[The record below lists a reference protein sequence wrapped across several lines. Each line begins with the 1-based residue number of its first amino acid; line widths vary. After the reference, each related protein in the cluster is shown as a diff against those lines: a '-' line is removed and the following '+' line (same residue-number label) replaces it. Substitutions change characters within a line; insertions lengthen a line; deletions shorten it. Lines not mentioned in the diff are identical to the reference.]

1 MPQFNFTT
9 YSSQIFWLLLCFGV
23 FFTYIKFYFLP
34 KLENVLIKR
43 NNDLSIM
50 QKEIEQNNMQAQ
62 DNLKNAEENIKKTLK
77 LGDTIIA
84 EAEAQARIHE
94 NEVIAEARQMQ
105 QSAIEDILA
114 KQRNVLSGPEFENAI
129 KESAI
134 IVLKN
139 IGMQVDEKHLEEIL
153 TKVRSK

>member
-1 MPQFNFTT
+1 
-9 YSSQIFWLLLCFGV
+9 
-23 FFTYIKFYFLP
+23 
-34 KLENVLIKR
+34 
-43 NNDLSIM
+43 M